1 MHQRI
6 SKKILIYFFFLVS
19 LGTLNNIDIN
29 KFNFPKINAIQIS
42 GLEDK
47 NNLILLKSIKN
58 LNLGNIFFLNDIEI
72 RKIINTNSLIEGYNI
87 FKRYPS
93 SLDIEIDKTKFLA
106 RINNNGESFLIGSN
120 GKLIKDDHNIAVLP
134 LVKGK
139 PNINEF
145 LNFKKVIDDSKFE
158 YKDIENIYFFSSKRW
173 DIEINNGTIIKLPRK
188 NPEQVIELVY
198 EIFNQNL
205 ENIKTIDARVKN
217 KIILND

>member
-188 NPEQVIELVY
+188 NSEQVIELVY

>member
-1 MHQRI
+1 M
-6 SKKILIYFFFLVS
+6 S

>member
-145 LNFKKVIDDSKFE
+145 LNFKKVIDDS
-158 YKDIENIYFFSSKRW
+158 
-173 DIEINNGTIIKLPRK
+173 
-188 NPEQVIELVY
+188 
-198 EIFNQNL
+198 
-205 ENIKTIDARVKN
+205 
-217 KIILND
+217 

>member
-29 KFNFPKINAIQIS
+29 KFNFPKINVIQIS
-42 GLEDK
+42 GLEDE

-134 LVKGK
+134 FVKGK

-173 DIEINNGTIIKLPRK
+173 DIEINNGIIIKFPRK
-188 NPEQVIELVY
+188 NSEQVIELVF